1 MVENTRETKKEPRK
15 ADAFTPVTLQGVLV
29 TPPPLL
35 ETHYDDLDSE
45 LWKLWYAFEP
55 PLNRC
60 EKISTSDYPYKS

>member
-1 MVENTRETKKEPRK
+1 MK

-35 ETHYDDLDSE
+35 ETHYDDLDSK
-45 LWKLWYAFEP
+45 LCKLWYTFVP

-60 EKISTSDYPYKS
+60 EKISTSDYPYKNQGPRCLLQ